1 MIFHIVMLVYWRV
14 TIIYPIKSH
23 KIPLKYHKIPL
34 KYHKI
39 LLKYHKIP
47 LCPMKIPYLTRI
59 GRQSPICGTVQ
70 EIRRSDSVK
79 RTSFCTT
86 SHGQKSTNLAM
97 VETC

>member
-1 MIFHIVMLVYWRV
+1 
-14 TIIYPIKSH
+14 
-23 KIPLKYHKIPL
+23 
-34 KYHKI
+34 
-39 LLKYHKIP
+39 
-47 LCPMKIPYLTRI
+47 MKIPYLTRI